1 MDEVKKIEH
10 YKNLNTDTSENSA
23 ADLDSF
29 LKKNKKNKEM
39 SEIVAGS
46 ILQLL
51 RQAQDSQFPTFGKKN
66 GQMKSID
73 NKSSLQ
79 VDRNSSFS
87 LQTNGIEQLST
98 KKVLNMTSRYQGVNS
113 ELSVKAIQFKGE
125 IHNGIH
131 TETSRFKTTVI
142 IKSVKKNI
150 AMETKKMESRP
161 IY

>member
-1 MDEVKKIEH
+1 
-10 YKNLNTDTSENSA
+10 
-23 ADLDSF
+23 
-29 LKKNKKNKEM
+29 M

-113 ELSVKAIQFKGE
+113 ELSDKAIQFKGG

-131 TETSRFKTTVI
+131 TENITVQNHSNN
-142 IKSVKKNI
+142 KEREKKYRDGD
-150 AMETKKMESRP
+150 KKMESNP
-161 IY
+161 I

>member
-1 MDEVKKIEH
+1 
-10 YKNLNTDTSENSA
+10 
-23 ADLDSF
+23 
-29 LKKNKKNKEM
+29 M

-51 RQAQDSQFPTFGKKN
+51 RQAQDSQFPTFGKMN

-113 ELSVKAIQFKGE
+113 ELSDKAIQFKGE
-125 IHNGIH
+125 IYNGIH
-131 TETSRFKTTVI
+131 TENITVQNHSNN
-142 IKSVKKNI
+142 KEREKKYRDGDKKNGEQAHLLDI
-150 AMETKKMESRP
+150 TNERRFADNK
-161 IY
+161 